1 MGRKRKK
8 PVTTERL
15 TSNLVIRITERE
27 KEQLKQRAAEKGF
40 QNTTKYCRMILR
52 NYESMVRSDLNRE
65 LQKIKFQISN
75 LESTLSQI
83 DKNIAYST
91 YPSEI
96 EKRFRDCV
104 ERMKKMSKEV
114 EELLSAANRN
124 GE

>member
-91 YPSEI
+91 YPSET
-96 EKRFRDCV
+96 EKRFRDCI
-104 ERMKKMSKEV
+104 ERMEKMSKEV
-114 EELLSAANRN
+114 EKLLSAANRN

>member
-1 MGRKRKK
+1 
-8 PVTTERL
+8 
-15 TSNLVIRITERE
+15 
-27 KEQLKQRAAEKGF
+27 
-40 QNTTKYCRMILR
+40 MILR
-52 NYESMVRSDLNRE
+52 NYESMDRNDLNRE

-91 YPSEI
+91 YPSET

-104 ERMKKMSKEV
+104 ERMEKMSKEV
-114 EELLSAANRN
+114 KELLSAANRN